1 MHRLYVRIYLSV
13 LGSLALFAMIA
24 AATWHLFADTE
35 TFGPRPEFYV
45 AAAEQLAP
53 PANTASEELQKQ
65 LDHWHALSGYDL
77 ALFKPDGRLI
87 AQATEDNEPF
97 PKWSEV
103 KPRRMDWHGPFA
115 MHAVQ
120 LSDGRW
126 LAVDR
131 PRSARGL
138 LSRFGWLAALLG
150 IASAVGIASYP
161 VVRRLTR
168 GLEELQAGVEALGSG
183 NLAARVSIKGRDEVA
198 RLAAK
203 FNQSA
208 ARIEQLIQTNKQLL
222 ANASHELRSPLARLR
237 MGIEGLRTAAPAGA
251 QAEMVQNIHELDL
264 LIEEILLASRLD
276 SQTADQMHTE
286 PVDLGGL
293 AAEECAQ
300 TGAEIAIPSAVSMMV
315 QGDPR
320 LLRRL
325 IRNLLENARRYGGG
339 SAIEVVLRRAGSGI
353 EMDVLD
359 RGPGVPEAERQR
371 IFQPFFRLPGARER
385 DGSVGLGLSLVQQIA
400 HQHGGQVVC
409 LARDGGGSCFRLS
422 LPASTLQGH

>member
-13 LGSLALFAMIA
+13 LGSLALFAIIA
-24 AATWHLFADTE
+24 GATWHFFSEAE
-35 TFGPRPEFYV
+35 TFGPKPDFYV
-45 AAAEQLAP
+45 AVAGQLAP
-53 PANTASEELQKQ
+53 PADAAPDVQQKQ
-65 LDHWHALSGYDL
+65 LEHWHAISGYDL
-77 ALFKPDGRLI
+77 ALFKPDGSLI
-87 AQATEDNEPF
+87 VQATEGNEPF
-97 PKWSEV
+97 PIWSQG
-103 KPRRMDWHGPFA
+103 KSRRQDWHGPFG
-115 MHAVQ
+115 MHSVQ

-126 LAVDR
+126 LVAER
-131 PRSARGL
+131 PRSARGV

-168 GLEELQAGVEALGSG
+168 GLEELQAGVAALGSG
-183 NLAARVSIKGRDEVA
+183 DLTARVRIKGRDEVA
-198 RLAAK
+198 KLAAK

-208 ARIEQLIQTNKQLL
+208 ARIEKLIRANKQLL

-237 MGIEGLRTAAPAGA
+237 MGIETLQPMAPAGT
-251 QAEMVQNIHELDL
+251 QQEMVQNIHELDQ

-276 SQTADQMHTE
+276 SQSADQTHME

-300 TGAEIAIPSAVSMMV
+300 VDAEIAIPSAVSVMV
-315 QGDPR
+315 RGDPK

-339 SAIEVVLRRAGSGI
+339 SAIEVVLRSTGSGI

-359 RGPGVPEAERQR
+359 RGPGVPEAERDR
-371 IFQPFFRLPGARER
+371 IFQPFYRLPGARER

-400 HQHGGQVVC
+400 ERHGGQVAC
-409 LARDGGGSCFRLS
+409 LARAGGGSCFRLY
-422 LPASTLQGH
+422 LPVLP

>member
-24 AATWHLFADTE
+24 AATWHFFADTE
-35 TFGPRPEFYV
+35 TFGPKPEFYV
-45 AAAEQLAP
+45 AAAERLAP
-53 PANTASEELQKQ
+53 PANAATDIQQTQ
-65 LDHWHALSGYDL
+65 LEHWHAVSGYDL
-77 ALFKPDGRLI
+77 ALFKPDGSLI
-87 AQATEDNEPF
+87 AQATEGNEPF
-97 PKWSEV
+97 PDWSEG
-103 KPRRMDWHGPFA
+103 KPRRQDRHGPFA

-237 MGIEGLRTAAPAGA
+237 MGIEGLRKAAPAGA
-251 QAEMVQNIHELDL
+251 QAEMVQNIHELDQ

-300 TGAEIAIPSAVSMMV
+300 IDAEIAIPSAVSVMV

-339 SAIEVVLRRAGSGI
+339 SAIKVVLRQAGSGI

-400 HQHGGQVVC
+400 QQHGGQVVC

-422 LPASTLQGH
+422 LPASTLRGH